1 MSENPPQI
9 NIMYTS
15 MYGCKYYGY
24 DIDDPACT
32 KSQGFYGTAAIFWIL
47 FITLATFMILNLFIG
62 VITTSMNEA
71 KDELLAEEK
80 EAEND
85 QKEGA
90 VSELHG
96 YTQARLLQIEEIIHT
111 MAEEFQEL
119 ATAEKERVEKEVVFL
134 SNRVKQ
140 KRYDTK

>member
-1 MSENPPQI
+1 
-9 NIMYTS
+9 
-15 MYGCKYYGY
+15 
-24 DIDDPACT
+24 
-32 KSQGFYGTAAIFWIL
+32 
-47 FITLATFMILNLFIG
+47 MILNLFIG

-85 QKEGA
+85 QIEGA
-90 VSELHG
+90 GSELHG